1 MNENLKLIGTI
12 VAALVIYN
20 YFVARRATDFL
31 DDVFHDDSKT
41 EPKNALGDTIID
53 EMGNGTTVSAVSET
67 LVGAGQDNQANF
79 IPRQATTVLRS

>member
-31 DDVFHDDSKT
+31 DDVFHDESKT
-41 EPKNALGDTIID
+41 APENGLGDTIID

-67 LVGAGQDNQANF
+67 LVGAGQDNQAT
-79 IPRQATTVLRS
+79 ITPRQVTTLLRS